1 MDLDRLAW
9 DDLRLVGAVAE
20 AGTLPAAADRLGV
33 AHSTVFR
40 RLRQIEAAMGCA
52 LFERNG
58 ARLEPTSA
66 GEEIATVART
76 VGQAVD
82 AAALRLAGRE
92 PLPSGEVRVTTND
105 SLLIHFL
112 TPLFAAFRRACPAVR
127 LDVVLGNP
135 ALNLSKRDADVAIR
149 ATDRPP
155 DTLVGRKSARI
166 AWALYGARDRPSGDW
181 VSLGD
186 AMAGMAVVRHVGGT
200 VPLERIGYR
209 VNTVLGL
216 AEAIEAGLGQGYLP
230 CFVGDLRPA
239 LRRLGEPDAR
249 FATDLWLLT
258 HADLRQVPR
267 VRALMDFLGE
277 RVSEQR
283 PLLEGQR
290 PQPD

>member
-1 MDLDRLAW
+1 MELDRLAW

-20 AGTLPAAADRLGV
+20 AGTLPVAAGRLGV

-58 ARLEPTSA
+58 ARLAPTAA
-66 GEEIATVART
+66 GEEIAAVAR
-76 VGQAVD
+76 VVAEAVD

-92 PLPSGEVRVTTND
+92 PLPSGEVRVATND
-105 SLLIHFL
+105 SLLVHFL
-112 TPLFAAFRRACPAVR
+112 TPLFAGFRRHCPAVR

-155 DTLVGRKSARI
+155 ETLVGRKGARI
-166 AWALYGARDRPSGDW
+166 AWALFGPRGTAVEDW
-181 VSLGD
+181 VSPGD
-186 AMAGMAVVRHVGGT
+186 AMAGMAVARHVARIA
-200 VPLERIGYR
+200 PADRIGYR

-216 AEAIEAGLGQGYLP
+216 AEAIEAGVGRGYLP
-230 CFVGDLRPA
+230 CFVGDARPG
-239 LRRLGEPDAR
+239 LRRLEAPDER

-258 HADLRQVPR
+258 HADLRHVPR
-267 VRALMDFLGE
+267 VRALMDFLAAA
-277 RVSEQR
+277 VADHR
-283 PLLEGQR
+283 PLLEGRR
-290 PQPD
+290 PQPG